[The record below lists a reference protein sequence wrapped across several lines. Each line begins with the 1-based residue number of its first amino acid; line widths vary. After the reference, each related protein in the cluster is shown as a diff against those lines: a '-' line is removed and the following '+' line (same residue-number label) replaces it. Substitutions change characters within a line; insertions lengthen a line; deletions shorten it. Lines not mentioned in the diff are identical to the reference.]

1 MITQQERRRLV
12 LKTGN
17 WVGAITGSGVGLFFI
32 LNVIFKN
39 VHPGYAT
46 PSRLVFLVLLT
57 LGGAVLG
64 WFAIKPMARQ
74 VIAGK
79 PNFFLTTFKGILF
92 GMLFCGLMVG
102 FLGGIFNL
110 FNAPNY
116 PNLDRG
122 IVGNF
127 GTGFFIFGI
136 YGVLLGAIVGFLFGI
151 FAGLVIKRERASPSG
166 ETVERNSLIGSD
178 RTNT

>member
-1 MITQQERRRLV
+1 MV

-17 WVGAITGSGVGLFFI
+17 WVGAITGSVVGLFFI
-32 LNVIFKN
+32 LAVISRNVD
-39 VHPGYAT
+39 PGYAT
-46 PSRLVFLVLLT
+46 PSRLVFLVLLA

-64 WFAIKPMARQ
+64 WFAIKPIARQ

-79 PNFFLTTFKGILF
+79 PGFFLTTLKGIVF
-92 GMLFCGLMVG
+92 GMLFCGLMTG
-102 FLGGIFNL
+102 FLGAIHNI

-122 IVGNF
+122 IVVNF
-127 GTGFFIFGI
+127 ATGFFMFGM

-151 FAGLVIKRERASPSG
+151 FAGLVIKREQASPSG
-166 ETVERNSLIGSD
+166 ETVE
-178 RTNT
+178 